1 MFSDTIFSRNLS
13 DLTSAR
19 YSNIRTYTYNQDNS
33 FSETARALL
42 ADRLF
47 DNRND
52 VFLRQFSVRV
62 WRDSRNDLDAL
73 AFSAF
78 DLPSIHNINI
88 KNYDSINIDDFE
100 RLFEQ
105 YVPHSR
111 DGFSLYEPLTVF
123 FKQHKVH
130 ARVYISEQLHSSF
143 VFIHKLSLSK
153 YHLIQSLIPVLL
165 PWFFKNKPVTDEE
178 RELLHALTETS
189 PTKYIEWMQNYIE
202 RQDFRSEFI
211 RENLADFEKYVT
223 TEERDKIVNELSSIE
238 SNIAYYQ
245 DEITNY
251 MKRRETQLYILAGFD
266 EKHRGDNPE
275 SEIMD
280 YFLANKGLNLVSVNG
295 TDIEFEVL
303 TLLDAFDADLYE
315 NYQENERS
323 VINDPHTYEFGPWAT
338 YSVEDGR
345 LLLDALFATQE
356 LKVQMRAAFR
366 VSFDEGRVRS
376 RQEFTDYALTRGVPN
391 PHFYYYN
398 CFGNNQA
405 DLVNAVR
412 SRDYVGTVAVCQ
424 SSVGNLNLSETMNL
438 KNFIHDLF
446 LSTTKVIQLPTKE
459 MITVSDAITW
469 LKNRKEGTNE

>member
-1 MFSDTIFSRNLS
+1 MFSDTIFSRSLS

-19 YSNIRTYTYNQDNS
+19 YRNIRAYSYNQDNS

-42 ADRLF
+42 ADRLMTGRG
-47 DNRND
+47 DL
-52 VFLRQFSVRV
+52 FLEQFSVRV
-62 WRDSRNDLDAL
+62 WRDSRTDIDEL
-73 AFSAF
+73 AFHAF
-78 DLPSIHNINI
+78 ELPSIHNINI
-88 KNYDSINIDDFE
+88 KNYDSINIEDFE
-100 RLFEQ
+100 SLVEQLRHSADSFE
-105 YVPHSR
+105 
-111 DGFSLYEPLTVF
+111 LYEPLTVF

-130 ARVYISEQLHSSF
+130 ARVYISESLHSSF
-143 VFIHKLSLSK
+143 IFIHKLSLSR
-153 YHLIQSLIPVLL
+153 YHLIQSVIPVLL

-189 PTKYIEWMQNYIE
+189 SAKYREWMQNYIDK
-202 RQDFRSEFI
+202 QDFRSEFI
-211 RENLADFEKYVT
+211 KENLADFEKQVT
-223 TEERDKIVNELSSIE
+223 KEQRERLVNDITSIE
-238 SNIAYYQ
+238 NHIASLQ
-245 DEITNY
+245 EDITSY
-251 MKRRETQLYILAGFD
+251 MRQRESYIYTLAGFD
-266 EKHRGDNPE
+266 EKHSGDSTD

-280 YFLANKGLNLVSVNG
+280 YFLTNKGLNLVSVSG
-295 TDIEFEVL
+295 TDIRFEVL

-338 YSVEDGR
+338 YSVEDCR

-438 KNFIHDLF
+438 KNFIRDLF
-446 LSTTKVIQLPTKE
+446 LSTDKVIQLPTKE
-459 MITVSDAITW
+459 MITVSDAIIW